1 MRNKDLLSDCS
12 FSTLLRRKKLV
23 TLADYVKNMKED
35 QKYIYYAVG
44 ESTSKLDKLPQAESV
59 RERGF
64 EILYL
69 TDDVDEFVMRTLMR
83 FEDKEFRS
91 VNDDDLGLETDDEKK
106 AAEKAEKQNKDLLE
120 FVKESLE
127 G

>member
-1 MRNKDLLSDCS
+1 
-12 FSTLLRRKKLV
+12 
-23 TLADYVKNMKED
+23 MKED